1 MERIH
6 EGILY
11 QDQHKRYCLYE
22 PGMPPHQRLTCT
34 SGCRLEVWL
43 NRTWIAG
50 HVEGDGE
57 DYWLFADGGGK
68 FLLAER
74 MNARYTEHHWRSDR
88 RHISGICSSSSIS
101 LMVLNDIRIALTD
114 NRTQIGYQPR
124 FLWWS
129 GRFQNTFKSGTIAN
143 GNQKDAPTRPRDT
156 QRANRRV
163 CKEEKNVPR
172 FLGRTKDGFP

>member
-43 NRTWIAG
+43 NRAWIAG
-50 HVEGDGE
+50 RVEGDGE
-57 DYWLFADGGGK
+57 DYWLFADGGGR

-74 MNARYTEHHWRSDR
+74 MKARYTEYDWRCGIRD
-88 RHISGICSSSSIS
+88 ISGSCSSPS
-101 LMVLNDIRIALTD
+101 IRITCQSHLTD
-114 NRTQIGYQPR
+114 IE
-124 FLWWS
+124 L
-129 GRFQNTFKSGTIAN
+129 
-143 GNQKDAPTRPRDT
+143 
-156 QRANRRV
+156 
-163 CKEEKNVPR
+163 
-172 FLGRTKDGFP
+172 